1 MTIYIGADHRGFK
14 LKSLLKERLTKAGFS
29 VIDVG
34 GSGEPTDD
42 YPDFAAKVGE
52 AISQHPNDRGIL
64 ICGSG
69 VGVSIVANKFPGVRA
84 SLIFD
89 PKQARDSRSDED
101 PNVLTLSADY
111 TPEAKAIEI
120 VDVWLATPFS
130 GVERHVR
137 RVGKIEVI
145 EQKIMNT

>member
-1 MTIYIGADHRGFK
+1 MNIYIGADHRGFK
-14 LKSLLKERLTKAGFS
+14 LKEALKARLVAQGMH
-29 VIDVG
+29 VVDVG
-34 GSGEPTDD
+34 GTGEPTDD

-52 AISQHPNDRGIL
+52 AVSKNPDDRGIL

-69 VGVSIVANKFPGVRA
+69 VGVSIVANKFPSVRA

-89 PKQARDSRSDED
+89 PQQGHDSRSDED

-120 VDVWLATPFS
+120 VDAWLATPFS
-130 GVERHVR
+130 GAERHVR
-137 RVGKIEVI
+137 RVGKIGKI
-145 EQKIMNT
+145 ERSLSH

>member
-14 LKSLLKERLTKAGFS
+14 LKSLLKERLTKAGFL

-34 GSGEPTDD
+34 GVGDTMDD
-42 YPDFAAKVGE
+42 YPDFASKVGE
-52 AISQHPNDRGIL
+52 AVSKNLNDRGIL

-89 PKQARDSRSDED
+89 PRQAHDSRSDED

-111 TPEAKAIEI
+111 TPTEKAVEI
-120 VDVWLATPFS
+120 VDSWLATPFS